1 MATMNYDPA
10 GEGDDYNGAYD
21 EEYMEQMAILQ
32 AQELSRAEEE
42 AKEETEETKRP
53 VIHFARSQ
61 PRIPDTQELA
71 FDISYDGGS
80 EWLRVPIT
88 SFFDLE
94 DNSVAYDEITD
105 AINDMRQVAS
115 NFPSR
120 NRKCI
125 CCHRK
130 AVSGEILCRSCK
142 PTYHALVVA

>member
-1 MATMNYDPA
+1 MATVNYDPA
-10 GEGDDYNGAYD
+10 GEGDEYNGAYD
-21 EEYMEQMAILQ
+21 EEYVEQMAILE
-32 AQELSRAEEE
+32 AQEISKAEEE
-42 AKEETEETKRP
+42 PTEEAKRP

-61 PRIPDTQELA
+61 PRIPHTQELA

-94 DNSVAYDEITD
+94 DYSVAYDEITD

-130 AVSGEILCRSCK
+130 AVSGEILCR
-142 PTYHALVVA
+142 T

>member
-1 MATMNYDPA
+1 MATVNYDPA
-10 GEGDDYNGAYD
+10 GEGDEYNGAYD
-21 EEYMEQMAILQ
+21 EEYVEQMAILE
-32 AQELSRAEEE
+32 AQEISKAEEE
-42 AKEETEETKRP
+42 PTEEAKRP

-61 PRIPDTQELA
+61 PRIPHTQELA

-94 DNSVAYDEITD
+94 DYSVAYDEITD

>member
-1 MATMNYDPA
+1 MANAIMNYDPA
-10 GEGDDYNGAYD
+10 GEGDEYNGAYD
-21 EEYMEQMAILQ
+21 EEYMEQMAILE
-32 AQELSRAEEE
+32 AQQLSKAEE
-42 AKEETEETKRP
+42 AKRP

-130 AVSGEILCRSCK
+130 AISGKILCRSCK
-142 PTYHALVVA
+142 PTYNAVVTA

>member
-1 MATMNYDPA
+1 MANAIMNYDPT
-10 GEGDDYNGAYD
+10 GEGDEYNGAYD
-21 EEYMEQMAILQ
+21 EEYMEQLAILE
-32 AQELSRAEEE
+32 AQELSKAEEP
-42 AKEETEETKRP
+42 KRP

-94 DNSVAYDEITD
+94 DNSVAYDEMTY
-105 AINDMRQVAS
+105 AINDMRQLAS

-142 PTYHALVVA
+142 PTYHAIVVA